1 MQRSEILVLGSLLA
15 WGIVSVLRVGRRR
28 RGLPPGPR
36 TVPLFGNALLLA
48 DGKDLHLKLTDLA
61 RSYGDIFSLEIMTMT
76 MIVLSSPTAIKEV
89 VDKHGWA
96 ASSRPGNYIA
106 EICGSGGDV
115 DLVFAADSPRLQ
127 NIRRVVAR
135 FFSPQNSLRYVP
147 AETAESTV
155 LLNDLI
161 TQPAAFSDSIRRYT
175 HSLAKIMAY
184 GQRAPSFH
192 SEEVQEF
199 YTTLDQLLH
208 ALGFGTYPPFDL
220 IPALK
225 WIPPPFAPWRAVG
238 VQIKSVRNAIHTRMY
253 EGVRRRQA
261 AGDVESTECFIGKVL
276 QSKIPEGD
284 EEAYS
289 RCSHTGLALLDAG
302 SDTSAAFL
310 LSLVLVLATYP
321 ECQERA
327 RAEIDAV
334 VDGMRLPVSED
345 FPKLPYLNA
354 LIKEVMRFRPQ
365 FPIGIPHLMTGNA
378 VYKEYHVPKDSMVVL
393 NTYAL
398 FHDPEIFEEPEVFNP
413 DRFLKSEHGTRPAV
427 DNTDFRDNFLF
438 GGGRR
443 ICPGQWVAQSTM
455 HLTSMRLIW
464 ALKFG
469 AATDP
474 STGQPLSREL
484 DFYASEGA
492 VVMPK
497 PFNCVIEPRSQ
508 EHRDAVVQ
516 ELVDANFFLSR
527 YEGN

>member
-1 MQRSEILVLGSLLA
+1 MYMQRFEIFILGSLLA
-15 WGIVSVLRVGRRR
+15 WGMVTVLRVGRRR
-28 RGLPPGPR
+28 HGLPPGPR

-48 DGKDLHLKLTDLA
+48 NGKDLHLKLTDWA
-61 RSYGDIFSLEIMTMT
+61 RSYGDIFSLRIMTMT

-89 VDKHGWA
+89 VDKHGWV
-96 ASSRPGNYIA
+96 ASSRPGNYIG

-115 DLVFAADSPRLQ
+115 NLIFAADSPRLQ
-127 NIRRVVAR
+127 KIRRVVAR
-135 FFSPQNSLRYVP
+135 FFSPQNSLRYIP
-147 AETAESTV
+147 AENAESTV

-199 YTTLDQLLH
+199 YTALDQLIH

-225 WIPPPFAPWRAVG
+225 WVPPPFAPWRAVG
-238 VQIKSVRNAIHTRMY
+238 VHIKSVRSAMHTRMY

-261 AGDVESTECFIGKVL
+261 AGDAESTECFIGKVL

-289 RCSHTGLALLDAG
+289 HTGLALLDAG
-302 SDTSAAFL
+302 SDSSAAFL

-334 VDGMRLPVSED
+334 VDGMRLPISED

-365 FPIGIPHLMTGNA
+365 FPTGVPHLMTGDV
-378 VYKEYHVPKDSMVVL
+378 VYKGYHVPKDSMVVL

-413 DRFLKSEHGTRPAV
+413 DRFLKSEHGTRPGV

-438 GGGRR
+438 GGGR
-443 ICPGQWVAQSTM
+443 

-474 STGQPLSREL
+474 STGKPLSREL
-484 DFYASEGA
+484 DFYSSEGS

-497 PFNCVIEPRSQ
+497 PFDCVIEPCSKQ
-508 EHRDAVVQ
+508 HRDAVVHG
-516 ELVDANFFLSR
+516 LVDAKLFLGR
-527 YEGN
+527 YEG